1 MVNNII
7 LEKICLFCI
16 TYKILEKICVF
27 CINVPIIHPKVV
39 RVLCPSRLLLSTI
52 TILVLM
58 SRKNGVYSAHG
69 NFALAPPF
77 TIASYMSLIIRPG
90 NSITLQTI
98 MTMELQRVVHPI
110 PHYSELKP
118 SLAMSKQR

>member
-58 SRKNGVYSAHG
+58 SRKNGVYSAQG

-77 TIASYMSLIIRPG
+77 TIASYMSLIIRPE
-90 NSITLQTI
+90 NSITDYYENGASKSRPSHTTLLRVKTI
-98 MTMELQRVVHPI
+98 TSNEQANV
-110 PHYSELKP
+110 S
-118 SLAMSKQR
+118 